1 MVEDLNTVEPPEQ
14 QGPGKLADVRRQ
26 QFRQANASLV
36 LEGMRPDSR
45 DQALQ
50 ERVALGALTP
60 DDAVAEYV
68 KHATAGTL

>member
-14 QGPGKLADVRRQ
+14 PGPDAAADVRRL

-50 ERVALGALTP
+50 ELVARAELTP
-60 DDAVAEYV
+60 DQAVAEYF
-68 KHATAGTL
+68 KRAASGTL